1 MKVIKIII
9 PCLLLSGC
17 LLGTSQQAKFYTQD
31 TISAEAISTDYNTFV
46 GVNRVQLPKYVDRPQ
61 IVTQLKDSVQ
71 INISEYNRWVEAPSV
86 LATRVVAEDLSNF
99 LPAAKVKM
107 NQSKGDEFDYTVSME
122 IVKINAVLDD
132 KAELVAWFTVKDKKG
147 KTIINQKFVN
157 TVQIG
162 KNYDDVALG
171 YSQLLADLSREI
183 ANVLIKEQSK

>member
-1 MKVIKIII
+1 MKIIKIII

-17 LLGTSQQAKFYTQD
+17 LLGTSQQSKFYTQD
-31 TISAEAISTDYNTFV
+31 VVSVEAISTDYNTFV
-46 GVNRVQLPKYVDRPQ
+46 GVNRVQLPKYIDRPQ

-71 INISEYNRWVEAPSV
+71 INISEYNRWIDSPSV
-86 LATRVVAEDLSNF
+86 LATRAITEDLSTF
-99 LPAAKVKM
+99 LPTAKIKM
-107 NQSKGDEFDYTVSME
+107 NQSKGEGFDYTVSVE
-122 IVKINAVLDD
+122 IVKMNAVLDD

-183 ANVLIKEQSK
+183 ANVLIKE